1 MDKFFKV
8 CLFDDHGVDNLKIV
22 TMTQWLTNSRT
33 LIVHGA
39 SDYENEDSYIS
50 IIAVPK
56 LGCLDCKVFRD
67 EYSDDSEYSRVFCF
81 CYTYIYTFLTVLSL
95 IASKC

>member
-1 MDKFFKV
+1 
-8 CLFDDHGVDNLKIV
+8 
-22 TMTQWLTNSRT
+22 MTQWLTNSRT

-39 SDYENEDSYIS
+39 SDFENEDSYIS

-67 EYSDDSEYSRVFCF
+67 EYSDDSEYNLFKRLYSD
-81 CYTYIYTFLTVLSL
+81 ISE
-95 IASKC
+95 

>member
-39 SDYENEDSYIS
+39 SDFENEDSYIS

-67 EYSDDSEYSRVFCF
+67 EYSDDSEYQFF
-81 CYTYIYTFLTVLSL
+81 FFI
-95 IASKC
+95 I